1 MKLLQSIK
9 DKSKLKLTQHDND
22 IYHHFRTAFPS
33 LDVTTLTE
41 NGLKSESG
49 KKKWREFCNVY
60 KDGGKVNDFNFA
72 CLLRL
77 SCSGDYEESDNVTIV
92 PKIQFLAIEIARNR
106 EGRNDKV
113 KGQKYS

>member
-1 MKLLQSIK
+1 MRLLQSIK
-9 DKSKLKLTQHDND
+9 DKTKLKLTQHDTQ
-22 IYHHFRTAFPS
+22 IYTHFRTTFPA
-33 LDVTTLTE
+33 LDITALSE
-41 NGLKSESG
+41 NGLKSEG
-49 KKKWREFCNVY
+49 AKRKWREFCNYY
-60 KDGGKVNDFNFA
+60 KENGNVNDFNFA

-77 SCSGDYEESDNVTIV
+77 NVSGDYEESDNVTIV